1 MSKIK
6 YSCGKCTIWS
16 TEIREEWGDLKPRR
30 CMNKKCNCSFIAEKQ
45 HLLISKVE
53 EKVDEVV
60 ILESKQEDNKKE
72 KKDGKASN
80 KSK

>member
-6 YSCGKCTIWS
+6 YSCGKCNVWS
-16 TEIREEWGDLKPRR
+16 TEIREEWGDLKPKR

-45 HLLISKVE
+45 HLLITKSE
-53 EKVDEVV
+53 EKVEEVV
-60 ILESKQEDNKKE
+60 ILEPKSKD